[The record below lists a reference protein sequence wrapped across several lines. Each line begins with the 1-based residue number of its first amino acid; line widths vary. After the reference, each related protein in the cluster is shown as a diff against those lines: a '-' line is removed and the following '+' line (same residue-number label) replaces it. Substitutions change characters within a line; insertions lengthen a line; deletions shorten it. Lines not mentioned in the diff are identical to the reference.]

1 MTVRQFGWMSAAVI
15 LIFGLAACGSTRDA
29 ELFRQVSEL
38 AEKGNARAQYNLGMM
53 LNNGIGTAKNPSLAL
68 QWFEKSAQAGDPL
81 AAYKAGC
88 YYGGQFKDTV
98 AVDSEKSLQYK
109 LVAAEAGYALAQHD
123 VANAYSQRNQFSNA
137 IKWWESAAKQGYPM
151 SLYNLSVTYKDGKFV
166 PKDNVRAY
174 AYFKLAKVISEG
186 KISEKAQASLDEM
199 KSSMT
204 ITELEQA
211 EKMVADWKVQRSALT
226 QRAQSGIDEARQLVS
241 AK

>member
-1 MTVRQFGWMSAAVI
+1 MKIRQFEWMGAVI
-15 LIFGLAACGSTRDA
+15 ILMFGFVACGDTQA

-38 AEKGNARAQYNLGMM
+38 AEKGDALAQYNLGMM

-88 YYGGQFKDTV
+88 YYSGQFKDTV

-109 LVAAEAGYALAQHD
+109 LVAAEGGYSLAQHD
-123 VANAYSQRNQFSNA
+123 VANVYAQRNQFSNA
-137 IKWWESAAKQGYPM
+137 IKWWEAAAKQGYPM
-151 SLYNLSVTYKDGKFV
+151 SLYNLSVTYEEGKLV

-186 KISEKAQASLDEM
+186 KISEKAQASLDDV
-199 KSSMT
+199 KRRMT
-204 ITELEQA
+204 KAEFEQA
-211 EKMVADWKVQRSALT
+211 EKVVSTWKGEPSALT
-226 QRAQSGIDEARQLVS
+226 QRAQLGLNEALQLVS
-241 AK
+241 GK

>member
-1 MTVRQFGWMSAAVI
+1 MGVAVI
-15 LIFGLAACGSTRDA
+15 LMLGLAACGNTRDA
-29 ELFRQVSEL
+29 VLFRQLSEL

-53 LNNGIGTAKNPSLAL
+53 LNNGIGTTKNTSLAL

-88 YYGGQFKDTV
+88 YYGGQFRDAV

-109 LVAAEAGYALAQHD
+109 LVAAEAGYSLAQHD
-123 VANAYSQRNQFSNA
+123 VANAYGQRNQFSKA

-151 SLYNLSVTYKDGKFV
+151 SLYNLSVTYKDGKYV

-174 AYFKLAKVISEG
+174 AYFKLAKIVSEG
-186 KISEKAQASLDEM
+186 KISEKAQMSLDEM
-199 KSSMT
+199 KRDMT
-204 ITELEQA
+204 EAEFERA
-211 EKMVADWKVQRSALT
+211 EKMVSEWKVEQTTLT
-226 QRAQSGIDEARQLVS
+226 QRAQSGINEARKLVP